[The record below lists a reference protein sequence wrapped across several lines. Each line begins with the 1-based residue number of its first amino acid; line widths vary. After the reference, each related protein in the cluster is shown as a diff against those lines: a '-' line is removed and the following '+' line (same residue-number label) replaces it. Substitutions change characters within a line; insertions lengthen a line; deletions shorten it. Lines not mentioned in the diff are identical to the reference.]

1 MPSKFDSTSAG
12 KVRQVGFPSMKRLLM
27 ALSMSIASIGVAA
40 DLPRSTPEAQGISSA
55 GLLKLV
61 NTLEQRID
69 HVHSIMIVRHGK
81 VVAEGWWTP
90 YAANK
95 PHELYSLSKS
105 FASSAIGMLI
115 AEGKI
120 SLDDPVIKH
129 FPQEAPATSSSN
141 LKEMR
146 IRDLLCMSTGQ
157 HGDEVDKVKFLNSGS
172 IAKQFLALP
181 VAHKPGTLFYYNTAA
196 TYMLSAIAQKV
207 TGLTLT
213 QYLTPRLF
221 EPLGIKNPKWNQDEQ
236 GVDLGGFGL
245 NITTEDIAKFGLL
258 YLQRGEWNGQRLLPS
273 AWVDLATSKQA
284 SNGSN
289 PNSDWDQG
297 YGYQFWRC
305 RGGFY
310 RGDGAFG
317 QYCIVMPEQDTVVAI
332 TSGTNDMGTIMSILW
347 DQFVPELRAGKLPA
361 SEPDHQALVQK
372 LGSLVLPLAKGSA
385 KPSTAVLGKKFGFET
400 NALNYSDLTVSE
412 SSVKI
417 TIGGKPQE
425 IPFNGTKWT
434 DLGERAENVRSAV
447 SGGWTAADTLVLKLA
462 MYETPYVQT
471 LTLKFVG
478 DRVEVD
484 SVFNVSFG
492 GNPKTSFTGVSK

>member
-1 MPSKFDSTSAG
+1 
-12 KVRQVGFPSMKRLLM
+12 MKRLLM
-27 ALSMSIASIGVAA
+27 AITMSMAAVGVSA

-61 NTLEQRID
+61 NTLEQKVD
-69 HVHSIMIVRHGK
+69 HLHSIMIVRHGK

-90 YAANK
+90 YGANK

-129 FPQEAPATSSSN
+129 FPEEAPANPSNN

-245 NITTEDIAKFGLL
+245 NITTEDIAKFGQL
-258 YLQRGEWNGQRLLPS
+258 YLQRGEWNGQRLLPA

-332 TSGTNDMGTIMSILW
+332 TSGTNDMGAVMSILW
-347 DQFVPELRAGKLPA
+347 DQFVPELRAGKLPT
-361 SEPDHQALVQK
+361 SEADHQALVQK

-385 KPSTAVLGKKFGFET
+385 KPAEGVTGKKFSFES
-400 NALNYSDLTVSE
+400 NPLNYADLTVSE
-412 SSVKI
+412 SSVKL
-417 TIGGKPQE
+417 TIGGKVRE
-425 IPFNGTKWT
+425 VSFNGTKWT
-434 DLGERAENVRSAV
+434 DIGEIIDNVKASA
-447 SGGWTAADTLVLKLA
+447 SGGWVAADTLVIKLA
-462 MYETPYVQT
+462 NHETPYVQT
-471 LTLKFVG
+471 LTFKFSGNQVT
-478 DRVEVD
+478 VD
-484 SVFNVSFG
+484 SQFNVSFG
-492 GNPKTSFTGVSK
+492 GNPKATFTGVAK